1 MIPAN
6 NNSDLLE
13 QDFEYETQPSR
24 TYKLNMENNTISGG
38 YVDGVEALKQ
48 AIYKILNTQRFDY
61 LIYSWNYGV
70 EIKNLIG
77 EHTSF
82 AIPELERVITEAI
95 MQDDRIEDV
104 TDFEFIINK
113 NIVTVKFKVI
123 SIEGITDIEKVV
135 SI

>member
-48 AIYKILNTQRFDY
+48 AIYKILNTERFDY

-70 EIKNLIG
+70 EIKKLIG

>member
-48 AIYKILNTQRFDY
+48 AIYKILNTERFDY